1 MDAGHNVNNVNTT
14 VPAYLARSNE
24 DPQMALDYEVA
35 HYPPAG
41 QANVTMWYP
50 RGSALGGSTAM
61 NALIHL
67 RPHNY
72 DLDKM
77 AEDFNDKSWSVRLS
91 VFVSSTGSV

>member
-1 MDAGHNVNNVNTT
+1 L
-14 VPAYLARSNE
+14 YLARSNE

-35 HYPPAG
+35 HYPASGP
-41 QANVTMWYP
+41 ANVTMWYP

-77 AEDFNDKSWSVRLS
+77 ATELKDDSWSV
-91 VFVSSTGSV
+91 STFKSIICARPAELIYAGLFDAVLPYR